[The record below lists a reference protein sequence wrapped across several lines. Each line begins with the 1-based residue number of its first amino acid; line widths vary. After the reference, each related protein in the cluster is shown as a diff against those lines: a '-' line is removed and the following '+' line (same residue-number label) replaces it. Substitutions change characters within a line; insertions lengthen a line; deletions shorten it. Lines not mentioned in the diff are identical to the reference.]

1 MRHPYEWVVS
11 FLTRKPVFVQ
21 WSLTWPR
28 RKVRTVSARTQFFR
42 ARSVI
47 SSYWSGQTGF
57 FSNLFLLD
65 FFEVLF
71 FSWFFNCGTFQ
82 TINKFCIQTIMISF
96 SHTRKHDMAWGVSYE
111 SNDGSTLKWSQEPTY
126 KNLTLK
132 QFSQEKFSP
141 QTKRDWTIMIFV
153 FMMRKNFKNV
163 KFLPKNI

>member
-1 MRHPYEWVVS
+1 ME
-11 FLTRKPVFVQ
+11 FDLTEKKSQNCFSTNAVF
-21 WSLTWPR
+21 
-28 RKVRTVSARTQFFR
+28 
-42 ARSVI
+42 
-47 SSYWSGQTGF
+47 SGEVGHF
-57 FSNLFLLD
+57 IVLIGPDWFLLKFIFAW

-71 FSWFFNCGTFQ
+71 FSWFFNCGIFQ

-96 SHTRKHDMAWGVSYE
+96 SHTRKHNMTWGISYE

-153 FMMRKNFKNV
+153 FMMWKNFKNAKNF
-163 KFLPKNI
+163 KFLPKNIKKCTI